1 MGQNKKIELTITPNY
16 VSDWNFQDAIRELIQ
31 NGTDQQ
37 TLDSENVFGISYDE
51 QENIL
56 QLSNSGST
64 LEINTLLLGCSTKS
78 NNADTVGQFGEG
90 YKIAALVLN
99 RLGKTFSVYNNS
111 KDEIWISKF
120 EHSEVFDEKVL
131 TFEIIPNQT
140 SNSGLV
146 IEIENVT
153 LDEYNSL
160 YDVWTGMPDAENHK
174 TIETSYG
181 HIFTEKDMRGKIFVN
196 GLAVE
201 KEKNL
206 YFGYDFKPQYITV
219 ERDRKSCS
227 TWDMLSTTSKMICE
241 AIDNNDLN
249 IKDLMK
255 IASDGSFYDI
265 CNIQY
270 QTYTEKGRKVKDMIV
285 SDFDENNRSAIP
297 VGNQSDYDK
306 VKRLGGKP
314 VFVPH
319 EIAQIVSETTEE
331 RIKEL
336 TEESWN
342 GSFSVKE
349 KLQQWR
355 DFYENDFSS
364 EAIEQFDKII
374 EELE

>member
-1 MGQNKKIELTITPNY
+1 MKYIYRKGNNMGQNKKIELTITPNY

-174 TIETSYG
+174 TIETTYG
-181 HIFTEKDMRGKIFVN
+181 TF
-196 GLAVE
+196 
-201 KEKNL
+201 
-206 YFGYDFKPQYITV
+206 
-219 ERDRKSCS
+219 
-227 TWDMLSTTSKMICE
+227 
-241 AIDNNDLN
+241 
-249 IKDLMK
+249 
-255 IASDGSFYDI
+255 
-265 CNIQY
+265 
-270 QTYTEKGRKVKDMIV
+270 
-285 SDFDENNRSAIP
+285 
-297 VGNQSDYDK
+297 
-306 VKRLGGKP
+306 
-314 VFVPH
+314 
-319 EIAQIVSETTEE
+319 
-331 RIKEL
+331 
-336 TEESWN
+336 
-342 GSFSVKE
+342 
-349 KLQQWR
+349 LQKKTCVAK
-355 DFYENDFSS
+355 Y
-364 EAIEQFDKII
+364 
-374 EELE
+374 L

>member
-16 VSDWNFQDAIRELIQ
+16 VSDWSFQDAIRELIQ
-31 NGTDQQ
+31 NGIDQQ
-37 TLDSENVFGISYDE
+37 TLDPENAFEISYDE
-51 QENIL
+51 EENIL
-56 QLSNSGST
+56 QLSNSEST

-99 RLGKTFSVYNNS
+99 RLGKTFSVYNNN
-111 KDEIWISKF
+111 KNEIWISKF
-120 EHSEVFDEKVL
+120 EHSDVFDEKVL
-131 TFEIIPNQT
+131 TFEIIPNHT
-140 SNSGLV
+140 SNGGLV

-160 YDVWTGMPDAENHK
+160 YDVWIGMPNAEDHK
-174 TIETSYG
+174 AIETSYG
-181 HIFTEKDMRGKIFVN
+181 YIFTGKDMRGEIFVN

-227 TWDMLSTTSKMICE
+227 TWDMRSTTSKMICE
-241 AIDNNDLN
+241 AIDNGDLN

-255 IASDGSFYDI
+255 IANDGSFYDI
-265 CNIQY
+265 SNIQY

-285 SDFDENNRSAIP
+285 SDFDENNSSAIP

-336 TEESWN
+336 SKESWN
-342 GSFSVKE
+342 GNLSTKE

-355 DFYENDFSS
+355 DFYEDDFSS
-364 EAIEQFDKII
+364 EAIKQFDKII